1 MIIFGKTHRIYH
13 EVLSHPGG
21 KVKNPTVEGW
31 TGRLAGGPE
40 SHRCLGLEWYVV
52 LNVIDLLLPCPFG
65 HCQALSSCRAHFPG
79 FFAGKKMFFRRNI
92 LPEKRPLSEEKSS
105 KGKGEGVAMLHPYLV
120 RRDLV

>member
-31 TGRLAGGPE
+31 TGGLAGGPE

-52 LNVIDLLLPCPFG
+52 LNEIYFYMIVMSPRFYSVLNP
-65 HCQALSSCRAHFPG
+65 
-79 FFAGKKMFFRRNI
+79 
-92 LPEKRPLSEEKSS
+92 
-105 KGKGEGVAMLHPYLV
+105 
-120 RRDLV
+120 